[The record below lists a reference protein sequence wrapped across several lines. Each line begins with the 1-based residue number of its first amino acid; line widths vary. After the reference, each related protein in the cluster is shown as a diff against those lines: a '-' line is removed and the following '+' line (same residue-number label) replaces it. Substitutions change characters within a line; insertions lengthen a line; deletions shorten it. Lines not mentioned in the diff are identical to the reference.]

1 MHSNHLSPLAPSTK
15 PHTIQ
20 TAGVAPAHTP
30 TPNANKMHAASMTS
44 VEVLLNEFYQPT
56 TSNARKRE
64 IETNLLAFKSQPEAW
79 QLCLRVA
86 TASNSFTENQFLWFF
101 STSTLEHTIT
111 RRWTQLT
118 AADRTL
124 LRETLWHSYAQLVVL
139 TGARRHRDTLAQLI
153 ALLGKREFPEQDPNY
168 MQHCMELTKTRFC
181 LGINLLR
188 VTSEEVVSNR
198 GDLTTEWKQ
207 YFHSCVS
214 MCIPDVLELLTKYLL
229 IAVCHIN
236 GKDIHTTIPSTFM
249 DFSLTT
255 ALPNDNQL
263 SSSVLELLSC
273 VQHLVSWICTELISE
288 YFLMS
293 ILDLSQWR
301 QNNEPISLAALSVLN
316 ELLYLQK
323 VLPFAGTLMNGVSGL
338 LEQHNRSKQQSEMY
352 SDKFRELL
360 RLYTTKY
367 AAKLFQEPEVLEPFL
382 NQLYRCTTKLHGALD
397 FTEKLDIWTPIIKVI
412 AEQPTQMTAF
422 HGDMMMKLV
431 DEIMRRTQFEINKP
445 ELELLDNELMED
457 DQTPTTEWQQFL
469 DQCFECLALLA
480 STRGAHIVFAQVFA
494 HWSRPQT
501 YLLSLELALDHGSG
515 RCYEMARKLKTANVG
530 EILRDFATVCQ
541 AVVRLAPL
549 MDPTQAAADVR
560 GEMESQLQVLSDRL
574 LQTLHLL
581 ASNRVG
587 GSEAEKASF
596 QTDMDNLYAQ
606 VLMAIR
612 SIFPLSRCLNSEQ
625 LLHRLFAVLGSIF
638 AGNPS
643 PSAGSPIVQQAASEV
658 LLFIAT
664 VIRPKCLLD
673 IPEIQS
679 LMQAGPRL
687 GAQLPRQVCVNV
699 HISLVSYMVLPW
711 KNVPELQ
718 QDYQRRQWMLREYI
732 DALSRNFLE
741 LELPAAGESK
751 VAATTLSLLG
761 TFTSL
766 IEHFKA
772 TGAHAK
778 DMLAHTFKP
787 ILNKALVIFNS
798 FGLSSIA
805 MAITVADFSLSMLR
819 TLPIH
824 LGAQF
829 IREMITLFIDV
840 SSREQLTL
848 SRLAVMEK
856 VLQMFQLIVEQPGN
870 GSLVLMPS
878 ILTFSTQQILP
889 LLQQQNAATDSSE
902 ITSLLFAL
910 FDSVLTCKWQFFYK
924 NQLSNGHGNGHANG
938 QQQSTASSPPHNF
951 NCSDNLHPEHFMAI
965 MNAYGQMLVSGTDP
979 SNVRSVLVSMQNVN
993 ERSRLYQ
1000 RALFKEQLLASFQ
1013 RALLNLLSSGEGALH
1028 CDLIAQA
1035 LYAMGQVDRRQLH
1048 ESFVNAALPV
1058 PQTALEEICQTT
1070 DIPTF
1075 TQKLTQL
1082 MQDAHCAHLNE
1093 TT

>member
-207 YFHSCVS
+207 YFHSC
-214 MCIPDVLELLTKYLL
+214 
-229 IAVCHIN
+229 
-236 GKDIHTTIPSTFM
+236 
-249 DFSLTT
+249 
-255 ALPNDNQL
+255 
-263 SSSVLELLSC
+263 SSVLELLSC

>member
-1 MHSNHLSPLAPSTK
+1 
-15 PHTIQ
+15 
-20 TAGVAPAHTP
+20 
-30 TPNANKMHAASMTS
+30 MHAASMTS

-86 TASNSFTENQFLWFF
+86 TTSNSFTENQFLWFF

-118 AADRTL
+118 SADRNM
-124 LRETLWHSYAQLVVL
+124 LRETLWNSYAQLAIINC
-139 TGARRHRDTLAQLI
+139 ARRHRDTLAQLI

-168 MQHCMELTKTRFC
+168 MKHCMELSKTRFV

-207 YFHSCVS
+207 YFQLCIS
-214 MCIPDVLELLTKYLL
+214 MCIPDVMDLVTKYLL

-236 GKDIHTTIPSTFM
+236 GKDIQSTIPSTFM

-263 SSSVLELLSC
+263 SSSVLELLGC
-273 VQHLVSWICTELISE
+273 VQHLVSWIRTDLISE

-301 QNNEPISLAALSVLN
+301 QDKEPISLAALSVLN

-323 VLPFAGTLMNGVSGL
+323 PLPYAGTLINGVSGL
-338 LEQHNRSKQQSEMY
+338 LEQHNSTKHQSEMY

-360 RLYTTKY
+360 RLYSTKY
-367 AAKLFQEPEVLEPFL
+367 AGKLLQEPEMLESFL
-382 NQLYRCTTKLHGALD
+382 DQLYRCTTKLHGALD

-412 AEQPTQMTAF
+412 AQQPGRMTAH
-422 HGDMMMKLV
+422 HGEIMTKLV

-457 DQTPTTEWQQFL
+457 DTPTTEWQQFL

-515 RCYEMARKLKTANVG
+515 RCYEAARKLKMANVA

-549 MDPTQAAADVR
+549 MDTATAAADVVD
-560 GEMESQLQVLSDRL
+560 EMESQLQVLSDRL
-574 LQTLHLL
+574 LQTLQLL
-581 ASNRVG
+581 ASNRI
-587 GSEAEKASF
+587 GSYDADKATF
-596 QTDMDNLYAQ
+596 QTDLDNLYAQ

-612 SIFPLSRCLNSEQ
+612 SIFPLSKSLNSEQ
-625 LLHRLFAVLGSIF
+625 LLHRLFAILGSIF
-638 AGNPS
+638 ACNNS
-643 PSAGSPIVQQAASEV
+643 LSAASPIVQQAASEV

-687 GAQLPRQVCVNV
+687 GAQLPRQVCINV

-711 KNVPELQ
+711 KSVPEPQ
-718 QDYQRRQWMLREYI
+718 QDYPRRLWMLREYI
-732 DALSRNFLE
+732 DSLARNFVE
-741 LELPAAGESK
+741 LDLSSAGESK

-761 TFTSL
+761 TFTAL
-766 IEHFKA
+766 IEYFKA
-772 TGAHAK
+772 TGANAK
-778 DMLAHTFKP
+778 DMLATTFKP

-798 FGLSSIA
+798 YGLSSIA
-805 MAITVADFSLSMLR
+805 MAITVAEFSLSMLR
-819 TLPIH
+819 TLPMH

-829 IREMITLFIDV
+829 IKEMITLFIDV

-856 VLQMFQLIVEQPGN
+856 VLQMFQLIVEQPGSA
-870 GSLVLMPS
+870 SLALLPN
-878 ILTFSTQQILP
+878 ILAFSTQQILP

-902 ITSLLFAL
+902 ITSLLYAL

-924 NQLSNGHGNGHANG
+924 NQLSNSHGNCNANGTANG
-938 QQQSTASSPPHNF
+938 QQSQQQSNF
-951 NCSDNLHPEHFMAI
+951 NCSDNLHPDSFMAI

-979 SNVRSVLVSMQNVN
+979 TNVRSVLLSMQNVN

-1013 RALLNLLSSGEGALH
+1013 RALLNLLLSGEGALH
-1028 CDLIAQA
+1028 FDLIAQA

-1058 PQTALEEICQTT
+1058 AQTALEDICQTT

>member
-1 MHSNHLSPLAPSTK
+1 
-15 PHTIQ
+15 
-20 TAGVAPAHTP
+20 
-30 TPNANKMHAASMTS
+30 MHAASMTS

-86 TASNSFTENQFLWFF
+86 TATNSFTENQFLWFF

-124 LRETLWHSYAQLVVL
+124 LRETLWQHYAQLMVL
-139 TGARRHRDTLAQLI
+139 NGARRHRDTLAQLI

-168 MQHCMELTKTRFC
+168 MQHCMELTKTRFS

-198 GDLTTEWKQ
+198 GDLTSEWKQ
-207 YFHSCVS
+207 YFHSCIS
-214 MCIPDVLELLTKYLL
+214 MCIPDVLDLLTKYLL
-229 IAVCHIN
+229 IAVCYIN

-249 DFSLTT
+249 DYSLTA

-273 VQHLVSWICTELISE
+273 VQHLVSWIRTDLISE

-293 ILDLSQWR
+293 IIDLSQWR
-301 QNNEPISLAALSVLN
+301 QANENISLGALSVLN

-323 VLPFAGTLMNGVSGL
+323 PLPFAFTLMNGVSGL
-338 LEQHNRSKQQSEMY
+338 LEQHNSVKHQSEMY

-360 RLYTTKY
+360 RLYSTKY
-367 AAKLFQEPEVLEPFL
+367 AGKMMQEPEMLDSFL
-382 NQLYRCTTKLHGALD
+382 DQLYRCTTKLHGALD
-397 FTEKLDIWTPIIKVI
+397 FTEKLDIWTPIIKGI
-412 AEQPTQMTAF
+412 AEQPTQLSAHHGEIMT
-422 HGDMMMKLV
+422 KLV
-431 DEIMRRTQFEINKP
+431 DEIMRRTQFEINKT

-457 DQTPTTEWQQFL
+457 DTPTTEWQQFL

-480 STRGAHIVFAQVFA
+480 TTRGAHIVFAQVFA

-515 RCYEMARKLKTANVG
+515 RCYEAARKLKLANVG

-549 MDPTQAAADVR
+549 MDTAQAPADVVD
-560 GEMESQLQVLSDRL
+560 EMERQLQVLSERL
-574 LQTLHLL
+574 LQTLQLL

-587 GSEAEKASF
+587 GSDSEKASF
-596 QTDMDNLYAQ
+596 QMDLDNLYAQ
-606 VLMAIR
+606 VLLAIR
-612 SIFPLSRCLNSEQ
+612 SIFPMSKSLNSEQ
-625 LLHRLFAVLGSIF
+625 LLHRLFAILGSIF
-638 AGNPS
+638 AGNAS
-643 PSAGSPIVQQAASEV
+643 PSAASPIVQQAASEV

-687 GAQLPRQVCVNV
+687 GGQLPRQVCINV
-699 HISLVSYMVLPW
+699 HISLVSYMVMPW
-711 KNVPELQ
+711 KNVPEQQ
-718 QDYQRRQWMLREYI
+718 QDYPRRQWMLREYI
-732 DALSRNFLE
+732 GALSRNFQE
-741 LELPAAGESK
+741 LDLPAAGESK

-761 TFTSL
+761 TFTAL
-766 IEHFKA
+766 IDYFKA
-772 TGAHAK
+772 TGATAK
-778 DMLAHTFKP
+778 DILASTFKP

-798 FGLSSIA
+798 YGLSSIA
-805 MAITVADFSLSMLR
+805 MAITVAEFSLSMLR
-819 TLPIH
+819 TLPMH

-829 IREMITLFIDV
+829 IKEMITLFIDV

-856 VLQMFQLIVEQPGN
+856 VLQMFQLVVEQPGSA
-870 GSLVLMPS
+870 SLSLMPS
-878 ILTFSTQQILP
+878 ILGFSTQQILP
-889 LLQQQNAATDSSE
+889 LLQQQNVATDSSE

-938 QQQSTASSPPHNF
+938 QQPNNF

-979 SNVRSVLVSMQNVN
+979 SNVRSVLLSMQNVN

-1013 RALLNLLSSGEGALH
+1013 RALLNLLLSGEGALH
-1028 CDLIAQA
+1028 FDLIAQA
-1035 LYAMGQVDRRQLH
+1035 LFAMGQVDRRQLL
-1048 ESFVNAALPV
+1048 ESFVNATLPV
-1058 PQTALEEICQTT
+1058 AQSTLEDICQTT

-1082 MQDAHCAHLNE
+1082 TQDAHCAHLNE